1 MDKLKLTYTP
11 EGHSDRGGKVS
22 LTIPH
27 GDVWSRLIDDFVAFL
42 NLTGYGIPSDWVE
55 DYRSHTAIARKAAD
69 IIEKIDW
76 NVQPQP
82 LHIRLRDDT
91 GEDEME
97 SSADNG
103 RDNAPARRRKQR
115 PVTKK
120 KKKKKK
126 AKA

>member
-1 MDKLKLTYTP
+1 MDKLKLTYVP
-11 EGHSDRGGKVS
+11 ESYSERAGKVS

-27 GDVWSRLIDDFVAFL
+27 GDVWAKLLDDFVAFL

-55 DYRSHTAIARKAAD
+55 DYRSHTALARKAAD

-76 NVQPQP
+76 NAQPQTV
-82 LHIRLRDDT
+82 HIRLRDDT

-97 SSADNG
+97 PSADNG
-103 RDNAPARRRKQR
+103 RDNAPARRSKRR
-115 PVTKK
+115 PST